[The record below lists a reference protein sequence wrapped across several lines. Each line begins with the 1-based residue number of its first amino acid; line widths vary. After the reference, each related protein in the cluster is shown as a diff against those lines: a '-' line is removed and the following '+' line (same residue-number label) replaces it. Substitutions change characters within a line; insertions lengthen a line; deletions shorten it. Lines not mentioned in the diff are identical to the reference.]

1 MAEPDGGR
9 PGVPGPRSRRL
20 LPHERRLAN
29 WQVRRWQARHRYDTS
44 KTENDNDPEYVR
56 LFAAYCAEMTW
67 RTTRGRVHH
76 TTGDPYSRPRLDW
89 CARRTASV
97 PCRLYGGGMQRL
109 AGQVAVVTGATR
121 GAGLGIAR
129 VLGEEGATV
138 YVTGRSIRGAP
149 TVAEYPGT
157 VEDAA
162 DDVDAR
168 GGHGIPVRCDHTDE
182 ESVQSLFSRV
192 AAEQGRLDV
201 LVCNAWAGYMPYP
214 EHNDWFGHPFWEQS
228 MERWDGMFTGGLRA
242 HLLTARYG
250 LPLMLPAR
258 RGLVIFTTFTMGRK
272 YLGNVFYDVAKN
284 GACRAAEV
292 LAGELED
299 HDVTVLA
306 LTPGWMLVERMTEL
320 TPGQRAQT
328 ESPEYIGRAVAALA
342 SDPGVM
348 RRSGQALAVGNLAR
362 EYGFTDVD
370 GRQPTAYPIVG

>member
-1 MAEPDGGR
+1 
-9 PGVPGPRSRRL
+9 
-20 LPHERRLAN
+20 
-29 WQVRRWQARHRYDTS
+29 
-44 KTENDNDPEYVR
+44 
-56 LFAAYCAEMTW
+56 
-67 RTTRGRVHH
+67 
-76 TTGDPYSRPRLDW
+76 
-89 CARRTASV
+89 
-97 PCRLYGGGMQRL
+97 MQRL
-109 AGQVAVVTGATR
+109 VGQVAVVTGATR

-138 YVTGRSIRGAP
+138 YVTGRSVRGAP
-149 TVAEYPGT
+149 AVAEYPGS

-214 EHNDWFGHPFWEQS
+214 EHNDWFGQPFWEQS

-242 HLLTARYG
+242 YLLTARYG
-250 LPLMLPAR
+250 LPLMVPAK

-299 HDVTVLA
+299 HDVAVLA
-306 LTPGWMLVERMTEL
+306 LTPGWVLVERMTEL

-328 ESPEYIGRAVAALA
+328 ESPEYIGRAVASLA